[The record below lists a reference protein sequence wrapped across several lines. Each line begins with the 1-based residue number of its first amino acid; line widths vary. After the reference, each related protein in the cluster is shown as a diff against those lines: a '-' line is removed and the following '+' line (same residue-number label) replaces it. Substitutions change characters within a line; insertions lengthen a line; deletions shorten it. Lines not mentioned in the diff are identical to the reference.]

1 MKRINRAILGALAA
15 AAIAFAPALASAAW
29 PDKQVTVVV
38 PFSAGGNTDIVA
50 RYIAEKLATD
60 TGQSFIVD
68 NKPGADGNIGAA
80 LVRNSAPDGHTI
92 LFTTNSFVINMSLSK
107 DRGY

>member
-1 MKRINRAILGALAA
+1 MKRINHIVLGALAA
-15 AAIAFAPALASAAW
+15 AAMALAPALALAAW
-29 PDKQVTVVV
+29 PEKQVTVVV

-50 RYIAEKLATD
+50 RYIAEKLAAD

-80 LVRNSAPDGHTI
+80 LVRNSGPTGTRSCSRR
-92 LFTTNSFVINMSLSK
+92 TVSSST
-107 DRGY
+107 